1 MVIKMKVVYKLYEYR
16 TERKMSLRELEELSG
31 ISKATINRIENQQ
44 YNPTVL
50 TICVLADA
58 LNVSPYDLFYV
69 EKIDKKQGN

>member
-1 MVIKMKVVYKLYEYR
+1 MKVVYKLYAYR

-58 LNVSPYDLFYV
+58 LDVSPYDLFYV